1 MIYIVW
7 QWAPGLGETES
18 SVCSDNVW
26 MWKVIVTVWCEE
38 VGDDRFY
45 VQISG
50 TPVNQMTGYAVV
62 QKVAEWRMSVMDF
75 VSLWHCRRL
84 VRLGRRRVGIAVFNV
99 FVYVLA
105 ATGNILRCSSLQMSA
120 V

>member
-1 MIYIVW
+1 
-7 QWAPGLGETES
+7 
-18 SVCSDNVW
+18 
-26 MWKVIVTVWCEE
+26 

-75 VSLWHCRRL
+75 VSL
-84 VRLGRRRVGIAVFNV
+84 
-99 FVYVLA
+99 
-105 ATGNILRCSSLQMSA
+105 
-120 V
+120 